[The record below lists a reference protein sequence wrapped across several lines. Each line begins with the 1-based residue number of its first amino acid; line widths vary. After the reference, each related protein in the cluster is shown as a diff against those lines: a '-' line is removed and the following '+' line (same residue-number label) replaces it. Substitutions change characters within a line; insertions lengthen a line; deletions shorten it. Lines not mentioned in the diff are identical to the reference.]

1 MQRFTP
7 RRPGSNW
14 SEINIA
20 KVAKLTEEGLMRP
33 AGLRAFEPQ
42 EARPGCT
49 RSSGRRRSSPESRPL
64 RANAAAWEYWGAQ
77 RATAGR
83 RPTG

>member
-33 AGLRAFEPQ
+33 AGLRAFE
-42 EARPGCT
+42 AR
-49 RSSGRRRSSPESRPL
+49 
-64 RANAAAWEYWGAQ
+64 RA
-77 RATAGR
+77 
-83 RPTG
+83 